1 LALLPDGALKF
12 LEIQG
17 LMMSKLTT
25 LPNSAPF
32 APEHI
37 AALDQ
42 VIGAASVVQRAWL
55 SGFLAGLDAAEGKSE
70 ASVPA
75 AAPADRPKLLILYA
89 TESGNSEALAGKARQ
104 DAAKRG
110 FAAKVLDMAD
120 ASPEQLQNAGTILAI
135 VSTWGDGE
143 PPQRAAPFYRTLMG
157 ENAPS
162 LSGVKFAVLALGD
175 SSYAQ
180 FCETGRLV
188 DERFAALGGSRAAA
202 RVDLDLDYEAGA
214 KTWLNETLE
223 LLAPKDAGSVIHVDF
238 QKPVAATASKLAPF
252 AAEITAHHKLTSD
265 RADSETVHVELA
277 LAGSGLKYEPG
288 DALAIVP
295 ENGAATVA
303 EVLRAVGLDGDT
315 QLAEALKT
323 RYDISTLTAKQM
335 KDFAAVTG
343 DSGLAA
349 LADDAGSRADF
360 IAGRQMIDLLE
371 QFPHRLDAE
380 KFTALLRPLAPRYY
394 SIASSQKLVGDEAH
408 LTIARLAYESAG
420 RQRLG
425 VASTMVTDHRRTG
438 GNLNVFVRPN
448 PHFRLPKDDAAP
460 IVMIGAGTGLAPYR
474 GYLQEREASGAKGAS
489 WLIFGHRHFLYD
501 FLYQLEIQEW
511 LSSGVLSRLDLA
523 SSRDQ
528 PEKRYVQHVL
538 WEQRDRLRGQLAE
551 GATLYLCGDAKRM
564 AHDVDTTLI
573 RILSEG
579 KDATEGQAALDAL
592 ITAGRYK
599 KDVY

>member
-1 LALLPDGALKF
+1 
-12 LEIQG
+12 
-17 LMMSKLTT
+17 MSKLTT

-55 SGFLAGLDAAEGKSE
+55 SGFLAGLDAAEGKGESE
-70 ASVPA
+70 AAVPA
-75 AAPADRPKLLILYA
+75 AAPADKPKLLILYA
-89 TESGNSEALAGKARQ
+89 TESGNSEALAGKAKQ

-110 FAAKVLDMAD
+110 FAVKILDMAD
-120 ASPEQLQNAGTILAI
+120 ASADQLKNAGTILAI
-135 VSTWGDGE
+135 ISTWGDGE
-143 PPQRAAPFYRTLMG
+143 PPQRSAPFYRALMG

-162 LSGVKFAVLALGD
+162 LEGVKFAVLALGD

-188 DERFAALGGSRAAA
+188 DERFAALGGSRAAT
-202 RVDLDLDYEAGA
+202 RVDLDLDYEAPA

-238 QKPVAATASKLAPF
+238 QKPIAASASKLTPF
-252 AAEITAHHKLTSD
+252 EAEITAHHKLTSD

-288 DALAIVP
+288 DALAIMP
-295 ENGAATVA
+295 ENDAATVA
-303 EVLRAVGLDGDT
+303 DVLRAVGLEGDASLT
-315 QLAEALKT
+315 EALKT

-335 KDFAAVTG
+335 KDYAALTG
-343 DSGLAA
+343 DNGLAA
-349 LADDAGSRADF
+349 LADDAGSRAEF
-360 IAGRQMIDLLE
+360 IAGRQIVDLLE
-371 QFPHRLDAE
+371 QFPHQLEAE

-394 SIASSQKLVGDEAH
+394 SIASSQKLVGEEAH
-408 LTIARLAYESAG
+408 VTIARLAYESAG

-425 VASTMVTDHRRTG
+425 VASSMVTDHRKMG
-438 GNLNVFVRPN
+438 GNLNVFIRPN

-460 IVMIGAGTGLAPYR
+460 IIMIGAGTGVAPYR
-474 GYLQEREASGAKGAS
+474 GYLQEREATGAKGDS
-489 WLIFGHRHFLYD
+489 WLVFGHRHFLYD
-501 FLYQLEIQEW
+501 FLYQLEIQDW

-523 SSRDQ
+523 SSRYQ

-538 WEQRDRLRGQLAE
+538 WEQRDRLRGKLAE
-551 GATLYLCGDAKRM
+551 GATLYLCGDAKHM

-579 KDATEGQAALDAL
+579 KDAKDGQVELDAL